1 MVNEAT
7 EALLKVKK
15 EHPEAK
21 GKELQVLV
29 GREYKRS
36 KMKAMHDSGYSYS
49 QIAEAMELPESVV
62 RRELK

>member
-1 MVNEAT
+1 MNEAT

-21 GKELQVLV
+21 G
-29 GREYKRS
+29 REYKRS
-36 KMKAMHDSGYSYS
+36 KMKAMRDAGYSYT
-49 QIAEAMELPESVV
+49 QIAETLELPESVV